1 MKMKFFARSGFA
13 KLGMAVAFMTGS
25 AVFAGDWVQVLPA
38 KAGYELIKKSGTGRE
53 KYTQFGETMIIH
65 GGEIFNDEANKS
77 APTDSYPVRPGEKL
91 IMVTSKDPA
100 ILNATF
106 PGAREVFKG
115 NGFIVLLAGE
125 TAAMNINAKSSD
137 FTRVDPVP
145 GNTVVLT
152 APVRGDKDTF
162 KTDDEIA
169 GFVEKL
175 DMKTFMSD
183 LNDLVNFKSR
193 YTYVAPAQQS
203 VDHCQKIFEG
213 MGYKVWQAQFGM
225 GGSNA
230 NNLIAEIKGTDE
242 EKYGQIMV
250 VGHLDSTSRQPKTNA
265 PGADDNGSGAAGV
278 IALARL
284 LKDSGLKPAAT
295 IRFVL
300 FMGEEQGLYGSKAYV
315 KTMPGDEK
323 AKTRAV
329 FNLDMIAFDA
339 VAPLSV
345 MIETSSFNKPMVE
358 KMTELAKSYAD
369 FTIQTSYNP
378 YGSDHAPF
386 LNQKVPAV
394 LTIQSEFESNP
405 NYHQVTDTM
414 EIVNEDLCRNI
425 LRMNAAAMFVYG
437 IKPEGSR

>member
-1 MKMKFFARSGFA
+1 
-13 KLGMAVAFMTGS
+13 
-25 AVFAGDWVQVLPA
+25 
-38 KAGYELIKKSGTGRE
+38 
-53 KYTQFGETMIIH
+53 
-65 GGEIFNDEANKS
+65 
-77 APTDSYPVRPGEKL
+77 
-91 IMVTSKDPA
+91 
-100 ILNATF
+100 
-106 PGAREVFKG
+106 
-115 NGFIVLLAGE
+115 
-125 TAAMNINAKSSD
+125 
-137 FTRVDPVP
+137 
-145 GNTVVLT
+145 
-152 APVRGDKDTF
+152 
-162 KTDDEIA
+162 
-169 GFVEKL
+169 
-175 DMKTFMSD
+175 MKTFMSD

-203 VDHCQKIFEG
+203 VDHCQKILEG
-213 MGYKVWQAQFGM
+213 MGYKVWQSQFSM
-225 GGSNA
+225 GGSSA

-242 EKYGQIMV
+242 EKHGQVMV

-329 FNLDMIAFDA
+329 FNLDMIGFDA

-394 LTIQSEFESNP
+394 LTIQSEFDNNP

-414 EIVNEDLCRNI
+414 EIINEDLCRNI
-425 LRMNAAAMFVYG
+425 LRVNAAAMFVYG
-437 IKPEGSR
+437 VKPEGSR